1 MRGQRLSGRKA
12 LAETPTPRRQRL
24 DTIPKLRRELVR
36 LYQDGRAGRIPA
48 VDASR
53 LASVLGL
60 VARLI
65 EGHELELRLIE
76 LERRMGER

>member
-1 MRGQRLSGRKA
+1 MAKNPL
-12 LAETPTPRRQRL
+12 PRL

-36 LYQDGRAGRIPA
+36 LYQDARRGEIPA
-48 VDASR
+48 SDASK

-65 EGHELELRLIE
+65 EGHELERRLDA
-76 LERRMGER
+76 LERKAAGR